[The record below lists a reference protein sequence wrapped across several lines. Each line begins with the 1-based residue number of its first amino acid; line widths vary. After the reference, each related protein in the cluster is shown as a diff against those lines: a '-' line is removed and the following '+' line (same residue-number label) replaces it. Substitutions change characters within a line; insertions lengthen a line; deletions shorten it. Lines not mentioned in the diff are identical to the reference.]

1 MERNDNHLNNTL
13 NLFAMLNF
21 KEEEK
26 ATGKSEKNR
35 FNIKKLWNLA
45 LEPNT
50 NQKELNEILADKELS
65 EIFYKILKDTSLF
78 YYPKAKAAA
87 STSINRRSKYF
98 EIISIISKK
107 DPKIVYI
114 KFKFLI
120 AIDIVMNN
128 LYVGKDSI
136 FISRELPKMLNNEIQ
151 FVLNVDD
158 DLYKLIQD
166 PHSEI
171 FVR

>member
-65 EIFYKILKDTSLF
+65 KIFYKILKDTSLF

-98 EIISIISKK
+98 EIIS
-107 DPKIVYI
+107 
-114 KFKFLI
+114 F
-120 AIDIVMNN
+120 N
-128 LYVGKDSI
+128 
-136 FISRELPKMLNNEIQ
+136 
-151 FVLNVDD
+151 
-158 DLYKLIQD
+158 
-166 PHSEI
+166 
-171 FVR
+171 